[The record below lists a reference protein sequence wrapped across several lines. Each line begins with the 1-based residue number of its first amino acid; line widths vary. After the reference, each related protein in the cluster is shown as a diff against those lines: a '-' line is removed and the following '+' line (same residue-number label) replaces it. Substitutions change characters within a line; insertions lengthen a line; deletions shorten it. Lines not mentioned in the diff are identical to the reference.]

1 MELTMKKTA
10 IALALLSAATLAS
23 AQSWR
28 LFPLFTDSNH
38 KLEPTLAITG
48 GQVNPDGGNDTT
60 NVGLELSFNC
70 GLIQSPDNRIRSYL
84 QINRAD
90 DDGVKAT
97 QFELSPR
104 YMLPVGGS
112 VRIGAGPSL
121 TAVRVAAPGVS
132 KTLYGAGLAAGLDW
146 RLGAFYAGVDVRWHD
161 TSEKSGVEY
170 DSTAVGVKVGF
181 NF

>member
-1 MELTMKKTA
+1 MKKTA
-10 IALALLSAATLAS
+10 IALVLLSTATLAS

-28 LFPLFTDSNH
+28 FFPLFTDPNH

-48 GQVNPDGGNDTT
+48 GQVKPDGGNDLS
-60 NVGLELSFNC
+60 NLGLELSFNC

-90 DDGVKAT
+90 KDGVEAT

-104 YMLPVGGS
+104 YMVPVSNS

-121 TAVRVAAPGVS
+121 TAVSVKAPGQS
-132 KTLYGAGLAAGLDW
+132 ETLYGAGLAAGLDW
-146 RLGAFYAGVDVRWHD
+146 RMGAVYAGVDVRWHN
-161 TSEKSGVEY
+161 TSEKNGVEF
-170 DSTAVGVKVGF
+170 DSTAFGVKVGF